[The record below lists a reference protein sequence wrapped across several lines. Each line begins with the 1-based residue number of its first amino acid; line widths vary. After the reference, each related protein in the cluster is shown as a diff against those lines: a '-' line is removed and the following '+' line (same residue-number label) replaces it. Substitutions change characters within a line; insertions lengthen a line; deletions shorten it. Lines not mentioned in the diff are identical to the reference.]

1 MKASELRI
9 GNLLEFSNCIQPA
22 KTVVVGRRFFSS
34 AAIEREDDDFEITP
48 YYRPIPLTEE
58 WLLKAVFSDKDY
70 KRGYIGKDFKSGS
83 MTLDFVLS
91 KPLTKGEWNKH
102 YTFDIIGSKFVN
114 LEYVHQLQNL
124 YFALTG
130 EELTFKTIAL

>member
-1 MKASELRI
+1 MKANELRI
-9 GNLLEFSNCIQPA
+9 GNILEFSNGIQPS
-22 KTVVVGRRFFSS
+22 KTVRVGRRFFSS
-34 AAIEREDDDFEITP
+34 AAIEKEDNDFEVTP
-48 YYRPIPLTEE
+48 YYRPIVLTEE
-58 WLLKAVFSDKDY
+58 LIFKAGFSDKDY

-102 YTFDIIGSKFVN
+102 YTFDLIGSKFVN
-114 LEYVHQLQNL
+114 LEYVHQLQNI

-130 EELTFKTIAL
+130 EELTFNI